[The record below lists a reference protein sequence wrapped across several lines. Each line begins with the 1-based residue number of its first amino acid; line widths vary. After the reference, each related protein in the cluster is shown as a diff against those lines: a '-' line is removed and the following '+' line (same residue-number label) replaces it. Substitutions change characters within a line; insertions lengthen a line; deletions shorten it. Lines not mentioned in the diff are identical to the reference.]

1 MSEENRYQHSKKFL
15 KFNDIISHEKS
26 AKFKAKYTVLSNIIS
41 RFSVLYIQKICRN
54 LNLSFYLLESFY
66 LKCISVLLGKLVRQ
80 NHFNVICMKWCNYN

>member
-41 RFSVLYIQKICRN
+41 RFSVL
-54 LNLSFYLLESFY
+54 
-66 LKCISVLLGKLVRQ
+66 
-80 NHFNVICMKWCNYN
+80 